1 MKEAIKILAVIS
13 LIGSLCACTS
23 KTVYSEFR
31 SVPLREWYADS
42 VLTYRFDITDTTAT
56 YQIQICVRHTQ
67 QYPYQNMWLFVN
79 NQPANE
85 SLHTALDSAKM
96 ALDSTELAKPTVQ
109 DTIEFYLANDRGV
122 WLGNGKNGLTEMPVL
137 YEEAYRFAHSGE
149 QVITIQQGMREE
161 PLRGVSDVGVI
172 VTKNE

>member
-1 MKEAIKILAVIS
+1 MGKAIKIAVAIS
-13 LIGSLCACTS
+13 LLLGSYACTS
-23 KTVYSEFR
+23 KTVYSEFQ
-31 SVPLREWYADS
+31 SVPLREWHTDS
-42 VLTYRFDITDTTAT
+42 VLTYRFAIEDTTAS

-67 QYPYQNMWLFVN
+67 QYPYQNMWLFVTN
-79 NQPANE
+79 RPE
-85 SLHTALDSAKM
+85 TACERVGQDTLKKPLDSIEIACPM
-96 ALDSTELAKPTVQ
+96 PQ

-149 QVITIQQGMREE
+149 QVITIQHGMREE

-172 VTKNE
+172 VTKND